1 MIFTPVA
8 IVGAEIPSVRVEI
21 AAIPIDV
28 ALISTDDLT
37 GAPEVRT
44 ILLNGGPVPR
54 RLILMKLLLVLSNR
68 LPVTV
73 AILPVGAEILFVLP
87 DVSRVPTHVLTI
99 LAQVALV
106 TPELAPILI
115 YLCIGNGS
123 CGLCADARNPNGHR
137 EGPGRCHG
145 LPLIHIVLQ
154 WVSDALHPSDANEQ
168 ATVYPWFMSK
178 T

>member
-1 MIFTPVA
+1 MILTPVA
-8 IVGAEIPSVRVEI
+8 IVGTEVPSVRLEI

-54 RLILMKLLLVLSNR
+54 RPILLKLLLVLSNR
-68 LPVTV
+68 LPVAV

-87 DVSRVPTHVLTI
+87 NVSRVPTHVLTI

-106 TPELAPILI
+106 APEIAAVLL
-115 YLCIGNGS
+115 YLGIGNGN
-123 CGLCADARNPNGHR
+123 GALCADARSPNGHR

-145 LPLIHIVLQ
+145 LPLTHIVLQ